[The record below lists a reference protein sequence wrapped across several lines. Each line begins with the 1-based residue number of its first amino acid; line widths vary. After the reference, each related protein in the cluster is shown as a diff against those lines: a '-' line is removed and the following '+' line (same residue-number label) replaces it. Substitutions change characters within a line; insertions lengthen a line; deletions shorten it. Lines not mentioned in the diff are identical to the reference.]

1 MTCKHNKD
9 HCLVCNRYLCFDD
22 YAPELYAMNYKPKPI
37 KQIHSELRHM
47 RYGGAMDRDQDL
59 HTCLICVTNLFL
71 ELLGN
76 LELEEEKSGA
86 ERAMRE
92 VQDLASVSE
101 LEAHSSRKDKVDLQ
115 GVSSEESRVE
125 D

>member
-1 MTCKHNKD
+1 MTCIHNKE
-9 HCLVCNRYLCFDD
+9 HCPVCNNYLCFDD
-22 YAPELYAMNYKPKPI
+22 YGPGVYMKPI
-37 KQIHSELRHM
+37 KQIHSELRQM

-76 LELEEEKSGA
+76 LEVAEEKSRA
-86 ERAMRE
+86 ERAMLE
-92 VQDLASVSE
+92 VQGLASVSE
-101 LEAHSSRKDKVDLQ
+101 LEEHFGRQRVEGDMQ
-115 GVSSEESRVE
+115 GVPGEEPGIE